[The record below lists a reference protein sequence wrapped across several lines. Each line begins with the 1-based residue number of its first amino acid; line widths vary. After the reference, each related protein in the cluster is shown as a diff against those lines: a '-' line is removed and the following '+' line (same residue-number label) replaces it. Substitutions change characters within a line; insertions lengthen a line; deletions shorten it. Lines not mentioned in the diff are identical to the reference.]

1 MPAVEESGLSWVVDV
16 TPGGH
21 EKSLPAP
28 PEADMPKVSKK
39 KLASNKDV
47 VKKYERPVKDIPI
60 RKINDK
66 KLKGNL
72 RKSEKKTKEAMER
85 AAQSELLLTEES
97 G

>member
-1 MPAVEESGLSWVVDV
+1 LI
-16 TPGGH
+16 
-21 EKSLPAP
+21 
-28 PEADMPKVSKK
+28 
-39 KLASNKDV
+39 
-47 VKKYERPVKDIPI
+47 KKYDRPVKDIPI

-97 G
+97 GYLFSSD